1 VSPVRVV
8 LVDDQ
13 SLVRA
18 GITALLTGGENG
30 PAAVAGTGRA
40 GTNAVADTDRPA
52 ATAVADTDRP
62 RTNAVADTDRAAVIA
77 VVGEASDA
85 VTGVALV
92 RRLRPDVVLMD
103 IRMPGGDGIAAVR
116 EIRAGPTGRDVA
128 ILMLTTFDTDDEVLG
143 AMRAGADGYLLKDT
157 APGPLR
163 DAVRAAA
170 RGEPVLSPGVTRQV
184 MAHAAAAPQPV
195 AEARLE
201 RLTARELQVLA
212 ALADGDDNAAVARRL
227 SLSPETVR
235 TYVHRILAKLE
246 AGSRAQLVAIAHRSG
261 LAAARPQG

>member
-1 VSPVRVV
+1 MRRVRVV

-18 GITALLTGGENG
+18 GITALLTGE
-30 PAAVAGTGRA
+30 PAG
-40 GTNAVADTDRPA
+40 
-52 ATAVADTDRP
+52 
-62 RTNAVADTDRAAVIA
+62 IE
-77 VVGEASDA
+77 VVGEASD
-85 VTGVALV
+85 GVAGAALV

-103 IRMPGGDGIAAVR
+103 IRMAGGDGIAAVR
-116 EIRAGPTGRDVA
+116 EIRAEPSGRDVA

-163 DAVRAAA
+163 EAVQAAA

-184 MAHAAAAPQPV
+184 MAHAAAVPRPV
-195 AEARLE
+195 AAAGLE
-201 RLTARELQVLA
+201 RLTARERQVLT
-212 ALADGDDNAAVARRL
+212 ALADGDDNAAVARAL

-261 LAAARPQG
+261 LAAARRRE

>member
-1 VSPVRVV
+1 MTAIRVV

-18 GITALLTGGENG
+18 GITALLTGD
-30 PAAVAGTGRA
+30 PAT
-40 GTNAVADTDRPA
+40 TP
-52 ATAVADTDRP
+52 
-62 RTNAVADTDRAAVIA
+62 IE
-77 VVGEASDA
+77 VVGEASDG
-85 VTGVALV
+85 VTGAALV

-116 EIRAGPTGRDVA
+116 EIRSGPDGRDIA

-143 AMRAGADGYLLKDT
+143 AMHAGADGYLLKDT
-157 APGPLR
+157 APEPLR
-163 DAVRAAA
+163 YAVRAAA

-184 MAHAAAAPQPV
+184 MAHAVATPRPV
-195 AEARLE
+195 ADPRLD

-212 ALADGDDNAAVARRL
+212 ALADGDDNASVARAL

-246 AGSRAQLVAIAHRSG
+246 AASRAQLVAIAHRSG
-261 LAAARPQG
+261 LAAARRRG

>member
-1 VSPVRVV
+1 MISVRVV

-13 SLVRA
+13 SLVRS
-18 GITALLTGGENG
+18 GITALLTGPDSAPG
-30 PAAVAGTGRA
+30 AAL
-40 GTNAVADTDRPA
+40 
-52 ATAVADTDRP
+52 
-62 RTNAVADTDRAAVIA
+62 IE
-77 VVGEASDA
+77 VVGEASD
-85 VTGVALV
+85 GVAGAALV

-116 EIRAGPTGRDVA
+116 ELRAGPSGRDVA

-184 MAHAAAAPQPV
+184 MAHAAMAPQP
-195 AEARLE
+195 AADLGLD
-201 RLTARELQVLA
+201 RLTARELEVLT
-212 ALADGDDNAAVARRL
+212 ALADGDDNASIARAL

-235 TYVHRILAKLE
+235 TYVHRILTKLE
-246 AGSRAQLVAIAHRSG
+246 AASRAQLVAIAHRSG
-261 LAAARPQG
+261 LAAARRRG

>member
-1 VSPVRVV
+1 MNPVRVV

-18 GITALLTGGENG
+18 GITALLKGDDDGCE
-30 PAAVAGTGRA
+30 PIEVAGEATDGVA
-40 GTNAVADTDRPA
+40 GA
-52 ATAVADTDRP
+52 
-62 RTNAVADTDRAAVIA
+62 
-77 VVGEASDA
+77 
-85 VTGVALV
+85 ALV

-103 IRMPGGDGIAAVR
+103 IRMPGGDGITAVR
-116 EIRAGPTGRDVA
+116 EIRADPACPDVA

-157 APGPLR
+157 APEPLR
-163 DAVRAAA
+163 AAVRAAG
-170 RGEPVLSPGVTRQV
+170 RGEAVLSPGVTRQV
-184 MAHAAAAPQPV
+184 MAHAAAAPRP
-195 AEARLE
+195 AADPRLD
-201 RLTARELQVLA
+201 RLTAREREVLA
-212 ALADGDDNAAVARRL
+212 ALADGDDNAAVARVL

-261 LAAARPQG
+261 LAAPRHHG

>member
-1 VSPVRVV
+1 MNPVRVV

-18 GITALLTGGENG
+18 GITALLKGDDDGREHIE
-30 PAAVAGTGRA
+30 VA
-40 GTNAVADTDRPA
+40 
-52 ATAVADTDRP
+52 
-62 RTNAVADTDRAAVIA
+62 
-77 VVGEASDA
+77 GEASD
-85 VTGVALV
+85 GVAGAALV

-116 EIRAGPTGRDVA
+116 EIRAGAEGRDVA

-157 APGPLR
+157 APEPLR
-163 DAVRAAA
+163 SAVRAAA
-170 RGEPVLSPGVTRQV
+170 RGEPVLSPGVARQV
-184 MAHAAAAPQPV
+184 MAHAATAPQPFTDS
-195 AEARLE
+195 RLD
-201 RLTARELQVLA
+201 RLTAREREVLG
-212 ALADGDDNAAVARRL
+212 ALADGDDNAAVARML

-261 LAAARPQG
+261 LAAPRHPR